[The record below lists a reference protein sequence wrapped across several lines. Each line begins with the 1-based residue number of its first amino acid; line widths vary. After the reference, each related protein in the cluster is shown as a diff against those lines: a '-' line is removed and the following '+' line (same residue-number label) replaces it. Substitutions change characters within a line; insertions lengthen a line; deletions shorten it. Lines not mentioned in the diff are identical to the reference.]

1 MSNRFQANDHP
12 SDSISE
18 KEPTRDD
25 LKNAMDDQSDAPPFL
40 SASNAK
46 VILVQ
51 AIGASL
57 NGYSI
62 GFVGVYATLFGYST
76 NCASF
81 SSEKGCSTV
90 PNADCKWFTDASST
104 GYCGWTDITC
114 RRAYTYTGPADMP
127 AAIAQCDCPMR

>member
-1 MSNRFQANDHP
+1 MSSKLQANEHP
-12 SDSISE
+12 SDSTSE
-18 KEPTRDD
+18 KEPARDD
-25 LKNAMDDQSDAPPFL
+25 LKKGIDEQSDAPPFL
-40 SASNAK
+40 SVSNAK

-81 SSEKGCSTV
+81 NSEKGCVTV
-90 PNADCKWFTDASST
+90 PNADCKWITEGNST
-104 GYCGWTDITC
+104 
-114 RRAYTYTGPADMP
+114 
-127 AAIAQCDCPMR
+127 